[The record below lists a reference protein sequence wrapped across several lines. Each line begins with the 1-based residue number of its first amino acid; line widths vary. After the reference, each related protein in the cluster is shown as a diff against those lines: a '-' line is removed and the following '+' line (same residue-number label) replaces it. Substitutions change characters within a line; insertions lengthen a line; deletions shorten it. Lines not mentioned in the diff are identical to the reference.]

1 MSSLQKLIILNVI
14 NQRWDKMKAHI
25 LPSQAAYQRRIPTI
39 AQVLAIEFVIEKSI
53 NIRKLCFF
61 FYKFKAFDALNRPKL
76 INILYTLSERENH
89 MMHLIINV
97 VILCVP
103 TEEKTDV
110 AIIITLR
117 ICQSD
122 RSALHFVFQFQHIT
136 HPWTNS
142 RF

>member
-53 NIRKLCFF
+53 NIRKLWFF

-103 TEEKTDV
+103 AEEKTDV

-122 RSALHFVFQFQHIT
+122 CLSDLLFILCFSFNI
-136 HPWTNS
+136 
-142 RF
+142 